1 MAPAAA
7 PSKARAAG
15 APGFAAAAPV
25 LTQAAASGLLPMI
38 SRSSAMLPYPLVQD
52 DRASS
57 PRRAT
62 PKLAR
67 QTEGLVRQLTR
78 AGQSALRDVARGDP
92 GESLTRT
99 IRRASAIVEE
109 MARPDKT
116 RRHAAPGRGG
126 SGGKGGHGGRG
137 GSNGKGG
144 KGKGGRR

>member
-1 MAPAAA
+1 
-7 PSKARAAG
+7 
-15 APGFAAAAPV
+15 
-25 LTQAAASGLLPMI
+25 
-38 SRSSAMLPYPLVQD
+38 MLPYPLVQD

-67 QTEGLVRQLTR
+67 RTEGLVRQLTR

-126 SGGKGGHGGRG
+126 SGGKGG
-137 GSNGKGG
+137 
-144 KGKGGRR
+144 KGGRRRQGRQGQGRPALRPRGPVSAGRSAPHR